1 MIKFITVVCAA
12 VVGAYAVVVAQEI
25 QAGNVRLAKN
35 CEFTPVRVADAR
47 GHHWL
52 CR

>member
-1 MIKFITVVCAA
+1 MIKLITVVCAIII
-12 VVGAYAVVVAQEI
+12 GAYAIVVANEF

-35 CEFTPVRVADAR
+35 CEFVPVKVVDAR

-52 CR
+52 CK

>member
-1 MIKFITVVCAA
+1 MIKFITIVCAA
-12 VVGAYAVVVAQEI
+12 LVGLYAVLVAQEI

-35 CEFTPVRVADAR
+35 CEFVPVKVADAR

>member
-1 MIKFITVVCAA
+1 MVKFTAALCAI
-12 VVGAYAVVVAQEI
+12 VVGAYAIVVANEI

-35 CEFTPVRVADAR
+35 CEFVPVKVADAR

-52 CR
+52 CK